1 MDQENFEIINDQIKT
16 FMSSYQENPFMIPLK
31 RILSLHKRLVQ
42 TLIDIEDPVVKN
54 ILGKMDDAVQLI
66 LSGDES
72 MLLDTAK
79 DSYHTLLWKLHQYL
93 LKSVF
98 PK

>member
-54 ILGKMDDAVQLI
+54 IMGKMDDAVQLI

>member
-1 MDQENFEIINDQIKT
+1 VDQENFEIINDQIKT